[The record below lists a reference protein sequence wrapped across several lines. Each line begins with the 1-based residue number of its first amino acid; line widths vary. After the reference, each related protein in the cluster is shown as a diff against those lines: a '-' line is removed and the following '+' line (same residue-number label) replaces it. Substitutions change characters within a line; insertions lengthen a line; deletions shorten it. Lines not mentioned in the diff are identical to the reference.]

1 MPEMTGPSLM
11 ARALRFLSRR
21 EHSRQE
27 LRKKLLP
34 HAAEQLGDLDNLL
47 DRLEKES
54 WLSNERY
61 AEGLVRR
68 KSERY
73 GSMRIID
80 ELKQQAIST
89 ETIDRLKATL
99 KETEGDRA
107 WALWSRK
114 YAEIIAIDPKERS
127 KQVRYLVSKGF
138 PLDLIIKITSGR
150 YRPASVDFD
159 DRHRP

>member
-1 MPEMTGPSLM
+1 MPDVVGPSLM

-34 HAAEQLGDLDNLL
+34 HAVDNISALDELL
-47 DRLEKES
+47 DRLERES

-61 AEGLVRR
+61 AESLVRR

-73 GSMRIID
+73 GASRIID
-80 ELKQQAIST
+80 ELKQQAISS
-89 ETIDRLKATL
+89 EIIEGLKENL
-99 KETEGDRA
+99 KETEENRA

-114 YAEIIAIDPKERS
+114 YGELIPTEPKEKA
-127 KQVRYLVSKGF
+127 KQIRYMASKGF
-138 PLDLIIKITSGR
+138 SMDLIIKIVSGR
-150 YRPASVDFD
+150 CRPNTDFD
-159 DRHRP
+159 

>member
-1 MPEMTGPSLM
+1 MPELASPSLM

-34 HAAEQLGDLDNLL
+34 HAAERLSDLDDLL

-73 GSMRIID
+73 GSLRIID
-80 ELKQQAIST
+80 ELKQQSIST
-89 ETIDRLKATL
+89 DTINRLKETL
-99 KETEGDRA
+99 KKTEGDRA

-114 YAEIIAIDPKERS
+114 YAEVIALDPKEKS

-138 PLDLIIKITSGR
+138 PLDLVIKITAGR
-150 YRPASVDFD
+150 YKPLLSAFD
-159 DRHRP
+159 DEDHP

>member
-1 MPEMTGPSLM
+1 MPEVAGPSLM

-34 HAAEQLGDLDNLL
+34 HAADNPNALDDLL

-61 AEGLVRR
+61 AESLVRR

-73 GSMRIID
+73 GSLRIVD
-80 ELKQQAIST
+80 ELKQQAIPI
-89 ETIDRLKATL
+89 ETINRLRDAL
-99 KETEGDRA
+99 KENEGDRA

-114 YAEIIAIDPKERS
+114 YSEVISTDPKERV

-138 PLDLIIKITSGR
+138 SLDLVIKITSGR
-150 YRPASVDFD
+150 YNPTSERAS
-159 DRHRP
+159 

>member
-1 MPEMTGPSLM
+1 MPEVAGPSLM

-34 HAAEQLGDLDNLL
+34 HAADNPTQLDELL

-61 AEGLVRR
+61 AESLVRR

-73 GSMRIID
+73 GTLRIID
-80 ELKQQAIST
+80 ELNQQSIPI
-89 ETIDRLKATL
+89 ETIDRLKETL
-99 KETEGDRA
+99 KETEGERA

-114 YAEIIAIDPKERS
+114 YGEAITADPKDRA

-138 PLDLIIKITSGR
+138 SLDLIIKITSGR
-150 YRPASVDFD
+150 YQPPSINFD
-159 DRHRP
+159 

>member
-1 MPEMTGPSLM
+1 MPELAGPSLM

-34 HAAEQLGDLDNLL
+34 HAADDLNALDDLL

-61 AEGLVRR
+61 AESLVRR

-73 GSMRIID
+73 GSLRIID
-80 ELKQQAIST
+80 ELKQQAISA
-89 ETIDRLKATL
+89 ETIDRLRASL
-99 KETEGDRA
+99 KHSEGDRA

-114 YAEIIAIDPKERS
+114 YSEIISNDPKERA

-138 PLDLIIKITSGR
+138 SLDLVIKITSGR
-150 YRPASVDFD
+150 YKSLSEGSD
-159 DRHRP
+159 

>member
-1 MPEMTGPSLM
+1 MPDEVKGPSLM

-34 HAAEQLGDLDNLL
+34 HAADNPTSLDELL

-61 AEGLVRR
+61 AESLVRR

-73 GSMRIID
+73 GSLRIID
-80 ELKQQAIST
+80 ELKQQAISV
-89 ETIDRLKATL
+89 ETIDRLKAGL
-99 KETEGDRA
+99 KESEGDRA
-107 WALWSRK
+107 WSLWSRK
-114 YAEIIAIDPKERS
+114 YHDVVATDPKERA

-138 PLDLIIKITSGR
+138 SLDLIIKITSGR
-150 YRPASVDFD
+150 YGSPSG
-159 DRHRP
+159 HSN

>member
-1 MPEMTGPSLM
+1 MPELASPSLM

-34 HAAEQLGDLDNLL
+34 HAAERLSDLDDLL

-73 GSMRIID
+73 GSLRIID
-80 ELKQQAIST
+80 ELKQQSIST
-89 ETIDRLKATL
+89 DTINRLKETL
-99 KETEGDRA
+99 KKTEGDRA

-114 YAEIIAIDPKERS
+114 YA
-127 KQVRYLVSKGF
+127 
-138 PLDLIIKITSGR
+138 
-150 YRPASVDFD
+150 
-159 DRHRP
+159 

>member
-1 MPEMTGPSLM
+1 MPDEVKGPSLM

-34 HAAEQLGDLDNLL
+34 YAADNPTALEDLL

-61 AEGLVRR
+61 AETLVRR

-73 GSMRIID
+73 GSLRII
-80 ELKQQAIST
+80 EKLKQQAIPV
-89 ETIDRLKATL
+89 ETIEHL
-99 KETEGDRA
+99 KEVLKVSEGDRA

-114 YAEIIAIDPKERS
+114 YNDVLVTDPKERA

-138 PLDLIIKITSGR
+138 SLDLVIKITSGR
-150 YRPASVDFD
+150 YRPLSDQSN
-159 DRHRP
+159 